1 MSRLV
6 PLFFGLFCIL
16 VLACNGGGGGG
27 PDGSDG
33 GDIDAADA
41 SDGGDV
47 GGDEG
52 PQPMQVGEIAEI
64 PPDAQGVI
72 STEIITPSGDES
84 FILVLYST
92 AWEPAKEYS
101 YTVTVTPPPGG
112 GVLKKAP
119 RSIGYLPPHRPL
131 WRSGRGPAPPV
142 PPSPPPAVGER
153 RSFQVMD
160 AADQVH
166 DIEGECV
173 LVGGS
178 LAAWLDR
185 TTSDPAPAAI
195 DPDMLDDISAGF
207 QQTVLPR
214 HHIFFGQESDVD
226 QDGLFHLLFTPV
238 FATSGVIAYVSL
250 CDLIDLFGCPIHN
263 GMELIY
269 ATPPDQIGNPMMN
282 SVSSI
287 LEITAHETQHSI
299 YFHRKFILNNQP
311 TAHENVYITEALSAL
326 AEDLSGYGNG
336 TFYVWAHTLDHIMEV
351 SGPDLLDGSVI
362 GYDAARDPA
371 LRGGGYL
378 LYRYL
383 FEQAGGN
390 EFAEG
395 NQITDLG
402 GIAFLNTLIDSPELG
417 QANLEQLT
425 SRAITD
431 ILFDWYTTLA
441 VSNRKRTDGAPLNQD
456 SRYNYQPVTWDPD
469 TLSSRGSPERHGVD
483 LFGES
488 VMTGP
493 LTGPVMTD
501 VTAADGT
508 IRAGGVDYLRL
519 AAGQAGTAF
528 QIEITGE
535 AGSDLRLR
543 IVRVD

>member
-1 MSRLV
+1 
-6 PLFFGLFCIL
+6 
-16 VLACNGGGGGG
+16 
-27 PDGSDG
+27 
-33 GDIDAADA
+33 
-41 SDGGDV
+41 
-47 GGDEG
+47 
-52 PQPMQVGEIAEI
+52 MQVGEIAEI
-64 PPDAQGVI
+64 PPDAQGII
-72 STEIITPSGDES
+72 STEIIAPTGDES
-84 FILVLYST
+84 FILVLYSA

-101 YTVTVTPPPGG
+101 YSVTVTPPPGG
-112 GVLKKAP
+112 ILKSRP
-119 RSIGYLPPHRPL
+119 RRLGYLPPHRPL
-131 WRSGRGPAPPV
+131 FFGGRPAPPA
-142 PPSPPPAVGER
+142 PPGPPPAVGEM

-160 AADQVH
+160 AADAVH
-166 DIEGECV
+166 DIDGECV
-173 LVGGS
+173 AVGGS

-185 TTSDPAPAAI
+185 TSSDPAPAAV
-195 DPDMLDDISAGF
+195 DPDMLDDITAGF
-207 QQTVLPR
+207 QDTVLPR
-214 HHIFFGQESDVD
+214 HRIFFGQESDVD
-226 QDGLFHLLFTPV
+226 SDGLFHLLFTPV

-250 CDLIDLFGCPIHN
+250 CDLINLFGCPIHN

-287 LEITAHETQHSI
+287 LEISAHETQHSI
-299 YFHRKFILNNQP
+299 YFHRKFLLNNQP

-362 GYDAARDPA
+362 GYDQARDPA
-371 LRGGGYL
+371 LRGAGYL

-402 GIAFLNTLIDSPELG
+402 GIAFLNALINSPELG
-417 QANLEQLT
+417 VTNLEQLT
-425 SRAITD
+425 SESITD

-441 VSNRKRTDGAPLNQD
+441 VSNRKRADQTPLNQD
-456 SRYNYQPVTWDPD
+456 PRYNYQPVTWDPD

-488 VMTGP
+488 VMTGQ
-493 LTGPVMTD
+493 LTGPVMSN
-501 VTAADGT
+501 VSAADGL

-519 AAGQAGTAF
+519 EAGQAASTF
-528 QIEITGE
+528 MLEITGE
-535 AGSDLRLR
+535 TGSDLRLR
-543 IVRVD
+543 IVREK

>member
-1 MSRLV
+1 MTMSRLV
-6 PLFFGLFCIL
+6 PLVVGFGFLLFM
-16 VLACNGGGGGG
+16 ACNGGGSNGNDAG
-27 PDGSDG
+27 DG
-33 GDIDAADA
+33 ADA
-41 SDGGDV
+41 DSADAGNDGADA

-52 PQPMQVGEIAEI
+52 PLPMQVGEISEI
-64 PPDAQGVI
+64 SPDALGVI
-72 STEIITPSGDES
+72 SAEIAAPNGDES
-84 FILVLYST
+84 FILVLYSA
-92 AWEPAKEYS
+92 AWEPAKEYG

-112 GVLKKAP
+112 ILKKAKRKP
-119 RSIGYLPPHRPL
+119 GGLLALIQPHRPL
-131 WRSGRGPAPPV
+131 FFGGRPVPPAPPG
-142 PPSPPPAVGER
+142 PPPAVGEM

-166 DIEGECV
+166 DIQGECV

-195 DPDMLDDISAGF
+195 DPDMLNDISTGF

-250 CDLIDLFGCPIHN
+250 CDLVNLFGCPIHN
-263 GMELIY
+263 NMELVY

-299 YFHRKFILNNQP
+299 YFHRKFILNDQP

-336 TFYVWAHTLDHIMEV
+336 TFYVWAHTLDYIGDI

-371 LRGGGYL
+371 LRGAGYL

-402 GIAFLNTLIDSPELG
+402 GIAFLNTLIDSPTFSSTG
-417 QANLEQLT
+417 TPPWRCPTASGPTARRSTRIRATTT
-425 SRAITD
+425 SR
-431 ILFDWYTTLA
+431 
-441 VSNRKRTDGAPLNQD
+441 
-456 SRYNYQPVTWDPD
+456 
-469 TLSSRGSPERHGVD
+469 
-483 LFGES
+483 
-488 VMTGP
+488 
-493 LTGPVMTD
+493 
-501 VTAADGT
+501 
-508 IRAGGVDYLRL
+508 
-519 AAGQAGTAF
+519 
-528 QIEITGE
+528 
-535 AGSDLRLR
+535 
-543 IVRVD
+543 